1 MIILDIE
8 TTGLTHDC
16 GICEIGAIN
25 LDEPFYPFVQNCR
38 IDKED
43 TVTEGAL
50 KVNGMTLEK
59 LRDITKQSQK
69 ELIENYLN
77 WVGKQPQKIFSGQ
90 NVGWDISMIQARC
103 LKYGLEKKFLS
114 IHGQRGFDL
123 HTIAQERYVEINN
136 NYLLDEL
143 GRSKMNLGE
152 VLKFCGLEDNRINVK
167 GNEIVKDGNH
177 HSALEDCK
185 LEGEAFMRIK
195 FGINLFPDY
204 AKFKIP
210 DYLKNDNI

>member
-1 MIILDIE
+1 MIVLDIE
-8 TTGLTHDC
+8 TTGLTNDC

-25 LDEPFYPFVQNCR
+25 LDEPLHAFVQNCR
-38 IDKED
+38 IDRED
-43 TVTEGAL
+43 TITKGAL
-50 KVNGMTLEK
+50 KVNGMTFEQLN
-59 LRDITKQSQK
+59 DVNKQSQK

-77 WVGKQPQKIFSGQ
+77 WVGKQSQKIFFGQ
-90 NVGWDISMIQARC
+90 NVSWDICMIQAKC
-103 LKYGLEKKFLS
+103 LKYDLESIFLS

-123 HTIAQERYVEINN
+123 HTIAQEKYFDINK
-136 NYLLDEL
+136 NYCLNE
-143 GRSKMNLGE
+143 GGKSKMNLGE
-152 VLKFCGLEDNRINVK
+152 VLKFCGIKDNRINVK
-167 GNEIVKDGNH
+167 GNKIVKSGNY

-210 DYLKNDNI
+210 DYLIK